1 MSLLPETDSQCIYNK
16 SHLNGRARLM
26 ELTTHPLMRFLRDEL
41 AIPAASIALAFQQTH
56 QTPSLMPMVLWQYG
70 LVSLT
75 ELDQILDWLEGQNTA
90 A

>member
-1 MSLLPETDSQCIYNK
+1 
-16 SHLNGRARLM
+16 M
-26 ELTTHPLMRFLRDEL
+26 ELTNHPLMRFLRDEL
-41 AIPAASIALAFQQTH
+41 SLPAASIALAFQQAR

-75 ELDQILDWLEGQNTA
+75 ELNQILDWLEGQSTA